1 MSKKRVEPLSEFEH
15 TLLWMAMRY
24 AVGRSSI
31 TSAMLPGD
39 IIQNWGDRLTEKDR
53 RLMFGDIIDSLIDS
67 LRFSV
72 HSQDPF
78 IEDIDKNEWIRF
90 ASWLDETNH
99 YVVIAG
105 DAREEVRC
113 FAFNGRYYPIKG
125 IQWWVS
131 PEFIHEVSRI
141 RKEGEPRLVEE
152 IGFPPSMDLDRIR
165 EELPWLFE
173 DQNHGTAS

>member
-1 MSKKRVEPLSEFEH
+1 MRNKKAEPLSEFEH
-15 TLLWMAMRY
+15 TLLWMAVRY
-24 AVGRSSI
+24 AVVRSSI
-31 TSAMLPGD
+31 TSGMLPD
-39 IIQNWGDRLTEKDR
+39 EIIRNWGGRLTEKDR

-72 HSQDPF
+72 PSQDPF
-78 IEDIDKNEWIRF
+78 VEDIDKNEWIRF

-99 YVVIAG
+99 YVVTAG
-105 DAREEVRC
+105 ESREEVRC

-125 IQWWVS
+125 TKWWVS
-131 PEFIHEVSRI
+131 PEFIHGVSRV
-141 RKEGEPRLVEE
+141 KEGEPRLVEK

-173 DQNHGTAS
+173 DQNHGSAS